1 MRRSLSFFKSRR
13 RHRRCR
19 LLSTLL
25 MLLQVLCIIFSYAS
39 GYHVPTPPPAI
50 RQSSNNERIRDGT
63 STMMVPKTPFL
74 SMPSSSLSASLLLAN
89 SELSPDIRSQGEQI
103 AAAMPLPT
111 IRGQWRI
118 RENRGPLM
126 SPDTNKSRICTATI
140 IFRGFIDEPNKGI
153 AEYISKDCDVRG
165 EELSESSSSSPPHQ
179 KTITGRWITKTT
191 NRVVQLS
198 ARWKLRL
205 PSTGGQRYI
214 YKGFIDAG
222 FTIGTNGAV
231 SAEMTGDILTGE
243 EVGKEKVVG
252 TFRADLIK
260 QFDSSDV
267 KIGES
272 NGAISLTPT
281 TK

>member
-1 MRRSLSFFKSRR
+1 
-13 RHRRCR
+13 
-19 LLSTLL
+19 
-25 MLLQVLCIIFSYAS
+25 
-39 GYHVPTPPPAI
+39 
-50 RQSSNNERIRDGT
+50 
-63 STMMVPKTPFL
+63 
-74 SMPSSSLSASLLLAN
+74 
-89 SELSPDIRSQGEQI
+89 
-103 AAAMPLPT
+103 MPLST

-126 SPDTNKSRICTATI
+126 SPDTKKSRICTATI

-153 AEYISKDCDVRG
+153 AEYTSKDCDVLPVVQG
-165 EELSESSSSSPPHQ
+165 NDSVQSTSSMPSQ
-179 KTITGRWITKTT
+179 TITGRWITKTT

-231 SAEMTGDILTGE
+231 SAEMAGDILTGE

-272 NGAISLTPT
+272 KGPISLMPT
-281 TK
+281 VK